1 MKGYLTKTSNSERE
15 INSNESYFQILV
27 WSAEGWENLFLT
39 DAELKRIRERA
50 EKNKDMCQTP
60 SWVDKLCKSLGM

>member
-1 MKGYLTKTSNSERE
+1 MKGYLTQIINSERE
-15 INSNESYFQILV
+15 INSNESYSQILV
-27 WSAEGWENLFLT
+27 WSDQGWENLFLT
-39 DAELKRIRERA
+39 EAELKRIRERA